1 MKVIFDS
8 SSLIAS
14 VVEAHPKHELALSW
28 LIRAKN
34 KEFDMVVSVHSLL
47 EIYSVLTTA
56 PFKPKISPETAKKL
70 IDSNI
75 KKLATIQFLNSKEYF
90 TLIDSLSSL
99 DFKGGIV
106 YDALIFECAK
116 KSGVDKI
123 VTSNAKDFARLNKD
137 KSIEIISL

>member
-1 MKVIFDS
+1 MKILFDT
-8 SSLIAS
+8 SSLIAA
-14 VVEAHPKHELALSW
+14 VVEAHPKHKSSLSW

-34 KEFDMVVSVHSLL
+34 HEFDMIVSAHSLL

-56 PFKPKISPETAKKL
+56 PFKPKISPETANKL
-70 IDSNI
+70 INNNI
-75 KKLATIQFLNSKEYF
+75 KELATIQFLNPEEYF
-90 TLIDSLSSL
+90 TLLDLSSTL

-116 KSGVDKI
+116 KSRVDKI
-123 VTSNAKDFARLNKD
+123 VTSNIKDFTRLNID